1 MGPGGKHR
9 DDKSSGPATR
19 TGSTK
24 GKPVPKLAS
33 ASPAPVS
40 PCTSCGACCAFDASW
55 PRFWTDSDD
64 ALALIPPNLVNE
76 DATGMACD
84 GDRCQALVGIVGEVT
99 QCSIYAV
106 RPEVCH
112 ACLPGD
118 EACSMAREAWG
129 LEPLDTSEEE

>member
-1 MGPGGKHR
+1 MPR
-9 DDKSSGPATR
+9 PEPA
-19 TGSTK
+19 
-24 GKPVPKLAS
+24 P
-33 ASPAPVS
+33 PVS
-40 PCTSCGACCAFDASW
+40 PCTSCGACCAYDASW

-84 GDRCQALVGIVGEVT
+84 GDRCQALVGIVGEAT
-99 QCSIYAV
+99 RCSIYAV

-112 ACLPGD
+112 ACMPGD

-129 LEPLDTSEEE
+129 LQPLDEVGEEE